1 MTWNKIKTIG
11 DLRKIIDGI
20 DDDFI
25 VEMRVRSK
33 VSDEELEKRRYKYPY
48 DTEYFNGFEMDD
60 ICTSDR
66 VLCLGVEIGNTSI
79 EGDIINNIGT
89 LKKRTESLD
98 DDFCIE
104 MRVRTKLSGEEL
116 MNSWSPYKTEYF
128 IGFEL
133 DDIGYSD
140 KVICFSVE
148 QGKGKIE

>member
-1 MTWNKIKTIG
+1 MRQIKTIG
-11 DLRKIIDGI
+11 DLRKIIDGM
-20 DDDFI
+20 DDDFSI
-25 VEMRVRSK
+25 EMRVRSK
-33 VSDEELEKRRYKYPY
+33 VSDEEFIKRRYPYPY
-48 DTEYFNGFEMDD
+48 DTEYFDGVEMDD

-104 MRVRTKLSGEEL
+104 MRVRTKLSDEEL
-116 MNSWSPYKTEYF
+116 MNSCSPYKTEYF
-128 IGFEL
+128 IGFEF

-140 KVICFSVE
+140 KVICFGVE